1 MYKYP
6 INYTNLNIPI
16 LTQPKL
22 YEINYNQNFEQ
33 THFEEF
39 PIYEMNDFKNNNF
52 EGIDDF
58 KELPNLKGLDE
69 YELYVNE
76 TN

>member
-1 MYKYP
+1 MYNYP
-6 INYTNLNIPI
+6 INYTNLHIPI

-52 EGIDDF
+52 EGINDF
-58 KELPNLKGLDE
+58 KELPNLKDLDE